1 MRVMTRD
8 CCAQALSM
16 KVFTAKRPIRSSQ
29 LVRPQPATCR
39 VLAREFILI
48 FRDVNYKRR
57 PHSRARFTFH
67 RVTSVA
73 AMQEQLRNSLAN
85 CRGLD
90 GSPQLWVQES
100 TKPGRSRLDQ
110 PGFRS
115 PKCR

>member
-1 MRVMTRD
+1 MRAVTDRR
-8 CCAQALSM
+8 A
-16 KVFTAKRPIRSSQ
+16 ISSSI
-29 LVRPQPATCR
+29 LPRPQPATCR

-57 PHSRARFTFH
+57 PHWKARFTFD

-90 GSPQLWVQES
+90 GSPQLWLQET
-100 TKPGRSRLDQ
+100 TKPPRSRLDQ
-110 PGFRS
+110 PAFPS
-115 PKCR
+115 PKYRCP